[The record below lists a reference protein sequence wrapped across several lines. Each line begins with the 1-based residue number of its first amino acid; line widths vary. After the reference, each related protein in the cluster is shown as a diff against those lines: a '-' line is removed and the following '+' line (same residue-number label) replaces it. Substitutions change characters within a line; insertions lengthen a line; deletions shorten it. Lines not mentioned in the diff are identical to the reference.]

1 MIHAEIIFSFVAVS
15 ETKAEKLKSDYIFR
29 PAGSKLS
36 ILFLPVIYIYIY
48 IYIYMEKLEKYN
60 NELGLCI

>member
-29 PAGSKLS
+29 PVS
-36 ILFLPVIYIYIY
+36 ILFLLVIYIYIY
-48 IYIYMEKLEKYN
+48 GKVRKIQ
-60 NELGLCI
+60 

>member
-48 IYIYMEKLEKYN
+48 IYIYIWKS
-60 NELGLCI
+60 

>member
-48 IYIYMEKLEKYN
+48 IYMEKLEKYN

>member
-48 IYIYMEKLEKYN
+48 IYGKVRKIQ
-60 NELGLCI
+60 

>member
-36 ILFLPVIYIYIY
+36 ILFLPVIYIY
-48 IYIYMEKLEKYN
+48 MEKLEKYN

>member
-48 IYIYMEKLEKYN
+48 MEKLEKYN